1 MLPCNLCRTLT
12 EESNLSGGVCSVCS
26 PWWPSVK
33 SKVELTP
40 TWQKDAEDCKFS
52 EDIMKWINENNLQ
65 PNDRGWAEVLSKI
78 MGKVNPSELLD
89 EWNDAT
95 ISLILEDIKNVI
107 IPELPLFQ
115 RGTNRI
121 QTPHQLSS
129 ELRFGKIM
137 DTEVL
142 YDDGILRIDG
152 HNIAFGPG
160 NLLMRFLL
168 EKRNDPAGRFSRVMQ
183 QLLGLSTMDLSQ
195 RDRLPEINFNSKWE
209 GGFRLAGSVRPF
221 LLGSDFN
228 LPDPPFDWS
237 PEGFDLVVLDN
248 ERNRHRMKLPKSTRS
263 IETFTAVW
271 NGRDGPKLAKLL
283 RGISFRW
290 AINSGII
297 QTDSVANPTERSFQL
312 LRTIVDSMPH
322 IQVDGFQIS
331 IIGTSGVE
339 WRISAGTGVHGAP
352 YVVRPVGR
360 TSQGKSVLFREVC
373 VYDDA
378 EHLPIGDRIATMAL
392 GLMNDEDTAKRVDTV
407 RLGIQMVTRHFS
419 ESLHKPREVPY
430 R

>member
-12 EESNLSGGVCSVCS
+12 VESDLSGGVCSVCS
-26 PWWPSVK
+26 PWWPSVR
-33 SKVELTP
+33 SKIELTP
-40 TWQKDAEDCKFS
+40 SWQKDAEECKFS
-52 EDIMKWINENNLQ
+52 EDIMKWIEENNFH
-65 PNDRGWAEVLSKI
+65 PDDEGWAHVLSRI
-78 MGKVNPSELLD
+78 MEDVNSSELLD
-89 EWNDAT
+89 EWNDST
-95 ISLILEDIKNVI
+95 ISLILPDIKNVI

-115 RGTNRI
+115 RGINRI
-121 QTPHQLSS
+121 QTSHQLSS
-129 ELRFGKIM
+129 DLRFGKIM

-142 YDDGILRIDG
+142 YDDGVLRIDG
-152 HNIAFGPG
+152 HKIAYGPG

-168 EKRNDPAGRFSRVMQ
+168 EKRNDPGGRFSRVMQ
-183 QLLGLSTMDLSQ
+183 QLLGLSANDLSQ
-195 RDRLPEINFNSKWE
+195 RDRLPETGSDRKWE

-221 LLGSDFN
+221 LLGSEFN

-248 ERNRHRMKLPKSTRS
+248 ERNRHRMPLPKSSRA
-263 IETFTAVW
+263 IEHFTAIW
-271 NGRDGPKLAKLL
+271 NGRDGSRLAKLL

-290 AINSGII
+290 AMNSGII
-297 QTDSVANPTERSFQL
+297 QSDIVANPTERSFQL
-312 LRTIVDSMPH
+312 LRTIVDSMPY

-339 WRISAGTGVHGAP
+339 WRISAGIGVHGAP

-360 TSQGKSVLFREVC
+360 TPQGNPVLFREVC

-392 GLMNDEDTAKRVDTV
+392 GLMNDEDTSKRVDTV

-419 ESLHKPREVPY
+419 ESLHKSRQVPY

>member
-152 HNIAFGPG
+152 HKIAFGPG

>member
-52 EDIMKWINENNLQ
+52 EDIMKWIKENNLQ

-152 HNIAFGPG
+152 HKIAFGPG

-248 ERNRHRMKLPKSTRS
+248 ERNRQRMKLPKSTRS

>member
-52 EDIMKWINENNLQ
+52 EDIMKWIKENNLQ

-152 HNIAFGPG
+152 HKIAFGPG

-322 IQVDGFQIS
+322 IKWMAFKSRLLEPLVSSGGLVRVQAFTAPLMSYALLVELLKGSLSCSEKCVFMMMQNTYQL
-331 IIGTSGVE
+331 GTE
-339 WRISAGTGVHGAP
+339 
-352 YVVRPVGR
+352 
-360 TSQGKSVLFREVC
+360 
-373 VYDDA
+373 
-378 EHLPIGDRIATMAL
+378 
-392 GLMNDEDTAKRVDTV
+392 
-407 RLGIQMVTRHFS
+407 
-419 ESLHKPREVPY
+419 
-430 R
+430 